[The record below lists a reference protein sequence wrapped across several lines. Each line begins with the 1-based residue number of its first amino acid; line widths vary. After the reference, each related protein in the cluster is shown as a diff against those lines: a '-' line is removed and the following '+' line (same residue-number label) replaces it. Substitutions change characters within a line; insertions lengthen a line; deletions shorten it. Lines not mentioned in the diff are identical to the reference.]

1 MPLNFVQFLS
11 TFLSTLNEYPIAVP
25 RISGTHLKFAVLKTS
40 FIAFFLM
47 ATGAFAQTG
56 GLYSLQ
62 GAIDL
67 AIKNSID
74 VRLAE
79 INTEQAEISY
89 KQSKLNVTPDASLT
103 AGQFFQSG
111 RSIDRFTNQFVQ
123 TTVRSNNFQLQS
135 SALLFGGG
143 QIRQGIQQSK
153 YLWLASESDLKNVSQ
168 NVALNVAN
176 LFLQVLQAREL
187 ANSARQT
194 LANTVLQLER
204 TSKLFE
210 AGVVNEGQVLNL
222 KAQKASDELTLTNA
236 ENQEN
241 LALANLKMLLRL
253 PSDTPFDIVAP
264 VVSANKPEIYPYSLY
279 ELYDS
284 ALARRPDIK
293 SSELRYTAAKYGK
306 KVALGGLMPTLSV
319 GGNVSTV
326 YSSNAKFVSGTVFS
340 GFQPIGRVQGSNDI
354 VEAPDFEYT
363 LQTIAFNKQI
373 KDNFGQSLGFN
384 LSYPVYG
391 KLRNQTNYKL
401 SRLDEE
407 RARLNAERSRQN
419 LYNEVVGAYNNF
431 AAAEKR
437 YTSAIEAT
445 DAQKKNAEFVQK
457 RFDAGQSNVYELQLA
472 RTTEANAK
480 LNLASVK
487 YEYIFRRMILD
498 FYMGKELKL

>member
-1 MPLNFVQFLS
+1 LKK
-11 TFLSTLNEYPIAVP
+11 
-25 RISGTHLKFAVLKTS
+25 LKFASLKNS
-40 FIAFFLM
+40 LFALFFM
-47 ATGAFAQTG
+47 ASAACGQTG
-56 GLYSLQ
+56 GIYSLQ
-62 GAIDL
+62 GCIDL

-79 INTEQAEISY
+79 INSEQAELNY
-89 KQSKLNVTPDASLT
+89 KQGKLNITPDASLS

-153 YLWLASESDLKNVSQ
+153 YLWLASESDLKNVTQ

-187 ANSARQT
+187 SNSAQQT
-194 LANTVLQLER
+194 LSNTISQLDR
-204 TSKLFE
+204 TNKLYE
-210 AGVVNEGQVLNL
+210 AGAVNEGQVLNL

-236 ENQEN
+236 QNQVD
-241 LALANLKMLLRL
+241 LALTNLKMLLRL
-253 PSDTPFDIVAP
+253 PADQAFDILNP
-264 VVSANKPEIYPYSLY
+264 SVSSTKPEVYPNNLID
-279 ELYDS
+279 LYDS

-293 SSELRYTAAKYGK
+293 ASDLRFKAAQFGK
-306 KVALGGLMPTLSV
+306 KAAFGSLMPSLSV
-319 GGNVSTV
+319 GGNISTV
-326 YSSNAKFVSGTVFS
+326 YSSNAKFISNTVFN
-340 GFQPIGRVQGSNDI
+340 GFQPIGRVQGTNDI
-354 VEAPDFEYT
+354 VEAPDINYT

-391 KLRNQTNYKL
+391 KLRNQTNFKL

-407 RARLNAERSRQN
+407 RAKLTAERARQN
-419 LYNEVVGAYNNF
+419 LYNEVVSAYNNYN
-431 AAAEKR
+431 ASEKR
-437 YTSAIEAT
+437 YQSAIEAT
-445 DAQKKNAEFVQK
+445 DAQKKNADFVQK

-472 RTTEANAK
+472 RTNETNAK

>member
-1 MPLNFVQFLS
+1 
-11 TFLSTLNEYPIAVP
+11 
-25 RISGTHLKFAVLKTS
+25 
-40 FIAFFLM
+40 M
-47 ATGAFAQTG
+47 ASAACGQTG
-56 GLYSLQ
+56 GIYSLQ
-62 GAIDL
+62 GCIDL

-79 INTEQAEISY
+79 INSEQAELNY
-89 KQSKLNVTPDASLT
+89 KQGKLNITPDASLS

-153 YLWLASESDLKNVSQ
+153 YLWLASESDLKNVTQ

-187 ANSARQT
+187 SNSAQQT
-194 LANTVLQLER
+194 LSNTISQLDR
-204 TSKLFE
+204 TNKLYE
-210 AGVVNEGQVLNL
+210 AGAVNEGQVLNL

-236 ENQEN
+236 QNQVD
-241 LALANLKMLLRL
+241 LALTNLKMLLRL
-253 PSDTPFDIVAP
+253 PADQAFDILNP
-264 VVSANKPEIYPYSLY
+264 SVSSTKPEVYPNNLID
-279 ELYDS
+279 LYDS

-293 SSELRYTAAKYGK
+293 ASDLRYKAAQFGK
-306 KVALGGLMPTLSV
+306 KAAFGSLMPSLSV
-319 GGNVSTV
+319 GGNISTV
-326 YSSNAKFVSGTVFS
+326 YSSNAKFISNTVFN
-340 GFQPIGRVQGSNDI
+340 GFQPIGRVQGTNDI
-354 VEAPDFEYT
+354 VEAPDINYT

-391 KLRNQTNYKL
+391 KLRNQTNFKL

-407 RARLNAERSRQN
+407 RAKLTAERARQN
-419 LYNEVVGAYNNF
+419 LYNEVVSAYNNYN
-431 AAAEKR
+431 ASEKR
-437 YTSAIEAT
+437 YQSAIEAT
-445 DAQKKNAEFVQK
+445 DAQKKNADFVQK

-472 RTTEANAK
+472 RTNETNAK